1 MQSVLKPRNK
11 KKNERSTS
19 KGAILGAAFLMATSA
34 IGPGFLTQTSVFTQ
48 SLLASFGFVIL
59 ISTLLDIVV
68 QLNIWR
74 TLTAANMRAQDMAN
88 ALLPGLGY
96 LLAALIIFG
105 GIAFNIGNIAGC
117 GLGLN
122 VLTGIDVSFAA
133 IISCVLALLIFAMK
147 QAGKALDIFSK
158 LLGVIMIVVTLYI
171 AISSQPPFTAALQQ
185 SFFPT
190 RINTLSIITLVGGTV
205 GGYISFAGAHRL
217 LDAGITGTQ
226 NMKHVNKS
234 AVSGIVITGMM
245 RVILFLAVLGVVS
258 KGVILSG
265 VNPAGT
271 VFQSAAGDLGYKFFG
286 IVMWSAAI
294 TSVVGASYTSVSFI
308 KTFHPLLHKYQR
320 LLIAVFIIISTIIFV
335 IVGKPVQLLVAAGTI
350 NGFILPVALAIILV
364 AGTKQK
370 FVKDFKNPLWLSI
383 AGWAVV
389 VTLSWMAIKT
399 IIH

>member
-147 QAGKALDIFSK
+147 EAGKALDIFSK

-226 NMKHVNKS
+226 NMKQVNKS